1 MCAFSTPRAL
11 EELRNRSTSQS
22 GTIDIMRK
30 PRSIRFHLSLVFFLF
45 FLLVIVLG
53 LFSISRLTDF
63 NKVSTGIADVWLP
76 NTRILGDLNNF
87 TSDFRATEGRDLLSS
102 SASQIATI
110 QGEIELLDRL
120 IAQAQRSYEQLNH
133 DAVESGLYAQFTDK
147 WHDYRAIAGQV
158 LALSHDNRKSDATAV
173 YLAGSQAAYDAA
185 SDALGRL
192 TSRNVANAQAAANRV
207 AATYRQALWLIGIAI
222 VVAGVMVA
230 AGLYYIRRWISTP
243 LLHLAQRMHDL
254 SANKTDIDIQGTER
268 ADEIG
273 EMARAAVV
281 FQRNAIEL
289 MVSQRGLAQQASMLE
304 ERLAAEQRLTEM
316 QRNFVSMASHEFR
329 TPLTIIDGNARRLIK
344 SSERAPGAEIV
355 QRAGRIRA
363 AVLRV
368 THLMDSL
375 LNTSRLVDRG
385 ADLYFH
391 PSEIDLATLLNDVC
405 QLHREIAPK
414 SRILARIEPR
424 PLPMFGDPKL
434 LHQAFSNLLSNAI
447 KYSPGGS
454 RVELGVHT
462 DPDHVFV
469 SVDDQGI
476 GIPAADLAQIFE
488 RYARGSNVS
497 GIVGTGIGLYLVKMV
512 VDLHGG
518 RIAVESTEGRG
529 SRFTVRLPLHG
540 AQSATPGTGTAS
552 TKTSESVEHV

>member
-1 MCAFSTPRAL
+1 
-11 EELRNRSTSQS
+11 
-22 GTIDIMRK
+22 MRK

-368 THLMDSL
+368 THLMDNL

-518 RIAVESTEGRG
+518 RIAVESTEGHG
-529 SRFTVRLPLHG
+529 SRLTVRLPLHG

>member
-1 MCAFSTPRAL
+1 
-11 EELRNRSTSQS
+11 
-22 GTIDIMRK
+22 
-30 PRSIRFHLSLVFFLF
+30 
-45 FLLVIVLG
+45 
-53 LFSISRLTDF
+53 
-63 NKVSTGIADVWLP
+63 
-76 NTRILGDLNNF
+76 
-87 TSDFRATEGRDLLSS
+87 
-102 SASQIATI
+102 
-110 QGEIELLDRL
+110 
-120 IAQAQRSYEQLNH
+120 
-133 DAVESGLYAQFTDK
+133 
-147 WHDYRAIAGQV
+147 
-158 LALSHDNRKSDATAV
+158 
-173 YLAGSQAAYDAA
+173 
-185 SDALGRL
+185 
-192 TSRNVANAQAAANRV
+192 
-207 AATYRQALWLIGIAI
+207 
-222 VVAGVMVA
+222 
-230 AGLYYIRRWISTP
+230 
-243 LLHLAQRMHDL
+243 
-254 SANKTDIDIQGTER
+254 
-268 ADEIG
+268 
-273 EMARAAVV
+273 
-281 FQRNAIEL
+281 

-368 THLMDSL
+368 THLMDNL

-512 VDLHGG
+512 VDLHDG
-518 RIAVESTEGRG
+518 RIAVESTEGHG

>member
-1 MCAFSTPRAL
+1 
-11 EELRNRSTSQS
+11 
-22 GTIDIMRK
+22 MRK

-368 THLMDSL
+368 THLMDNL

-512 VDLHGG
+512 VDLHDG
-518 RIAVESTEGRG
+518 RIAVESTEGHG

>member
-1 MCAFSTPRAL
+1 
-11 EELRNRSTSQS
+11 
-22 GTIDIMRK
+22 MRQ

-63 NKVSTGIADVWLP
+63 NRVSTGIADVWLP
-76 NTRILGDLNNF
+76 DTRILGDLNNF

-102 SASQIATI
+102 SASQIATTK
-110 QGEIELLDRL
+110 GEIELLDRL
-120 IAQAQRSYEQLNH
+120 IAQAQHGYEQLNH
-133 DAVESGLYAQFTDK
+133 DAMESGLYAQFKDT
-147 WHDYRAIAGQV
+147 WREYRAVADQV
-158 LALSHDNRKSDATAV
+158 FALSHDNRKSEATAM
-173 YLAGSQAAYDAA
+173 YLSGSQAAYDAA

-192 TSRNVANAQAAANRV
+192 TARNVANAQAAANRV

-222 VVAGVMVA
+222 VIAGVMVA

-243 LLHLAQRMHDL
+243 LLHLAQCMHDL
-254 SANKTDIDIQGTER
+254 SANNTDIDIRGTER

-304 ERLAAEQRLTEM
+304 ERLAAEQRLSEM

-344 SSERAPGAEIV
+344 LSERAPGAEIM

-368 THLMDSL
+368 THLMDNL
-375 LNTSRLVDRG
+375 LNSSRLVDRG

-391 PSEIDLATLLNDVC
+391 PADIDLAALLNDVC

-414 SRILARIEPR
+414 SRILARIEPPALR
-424 PLPMFGDPKL
+424 MVGDSKL
-434 LHQAFSNLLSNAI
+434 LHQAFSNLLANAI

-454 RVELGVHT
+454 RIEVSAHAEA
-462 DPDHVFV
+462 DHVIV
-469 SVDDQGI
+469 AIDDQGI
-476 GIPAADLAQIFE
+476 GIPPADLAQIFE

-518 RIAVESTEGRG
+518 RVAVESTEGQG
-529 SRFTVRLPLHG
+529 SRFTVRLPIHG
-540 AQSATPGTGTAS
+540 PPSGRSAEELS
-552 TKTSESVEHV
+552 KISEPAEHV

>member
-1 MCAFSTPRAL
+1 MP
-11 EELRNRSTSQS
+11 
-22 GTIDIMRK
+22 IMRQ

-63 NKVSTGIADVWLP
+63 NRVSTGIADVWLP

-102 SASQIATI
+102 SASQIATTK
-110 QGEIELLDRL
+110 GEIELLDGL
-120 IAQAQRSYEQLNH
+120 IAQAQRGYEQLNH
-133 DAVESGLYAQFTDK
+133 DAMESGLYAQFKDK
-147 WHDYRAIAGQV
+147 WREYRAIADQV
-158 LALSHDNRKSDATAV
+158 LALSHDNRKSDATAM
-173 YLAGSQAAYDAA
+173 YLSGSQAAYDAA

-192 TSRNVANAQAAANRV
+192 TARNVANAQAAANRV

-243 LLHLAQRMHDL
+243 LLHLAQCMHDL
-254 SANKTDIDIQGTER
+254 SANNTDIDVQGTER

-329 TPLTIIDGNARRLIK
+329 TPLTIIDGNARRLVK
-344 SSERAPGAEIV
+344 LSDRAAGAEIV

-368 THLMDSL
+368 THLMDNL

-391 PSEIDLATLLNDVC
+391 PADIDLAALLNDVC

-414 SRILARIEPR
+414 SRILARIEAR
-424 PLPMFGDPKL
+424 PLRMVGDSKL
-434 LHQAFSNLLSNAI
+434 LHQAFSNLLANAI
-447 KYSPGGS
+447 KYSAGGS
-454 RVELGVHT
+454 RIEVAAHPEA
-462 DPDHVFV
+462 DHVIV
-469 SVDDQGI
+469 SIDDQGI

-518 RIAVESTEGRG
+518 RVAVESTEGQG
-529 SRFTVRLPLHG
+529 SRFTVRLPLRG
-540 AQSATPGTGTAS
+540 APSAANPAGES
-552 TKTSESVEHV
+552 SKTSEPAERV